1 MSSGFFL
8 HSLQSHLSD
17 ENLLRQVFLFPVNAK
32 IRYQS
37 SSIIRKACFH
47 LINTL
52 IMRPLIRSVF
62 TLFVLSFVIA
72 KSFAGDDSVRP
83 VEPALVQPNRIRE
96 VDSFLSARVSSV
108 SLTNASKVSGNE
120 FSSSSGRICSCQIL
134 NLWSA
139 NYDHRYVALLAEKSN
154 DGSGSAYTV
163 AKNRIQKEKKQL
175 KKLFYDKVKVVA
187 EMQGT
192 GSCKSMFYQL
202 RTSDS
207 HLRLYEILN
216 ADIY

>member
-1 MSSGFFL
+1 MKTCCGRFL
-8 HSLQSHLSD
+8 Y
-17 ENLLRQVFLFPVNAK
+17 FPSTLNPV
-32 IRYQS
+32 
-37 SSIIRKACFH
+37 SIKFNHPRRPFFH

-52 IMRPLIRSVF
+52 TMRPLIRISLALS
-62 TLFVLSFVIA
+62 LFSFVIT
-72 KSFAGDDSVRP
+72 KSFAGDGSVRP
-83 VEPALVQPNRIRE
+83 VLPSLVHPNHIRE
-96 VDSFLSARVSSV
+96 IDSFLSARVSIV
-108 SLTNASKVSGNE
+108 SFVNASNISAKEVG
-120 FSSSSGRICSCQIL
+120 SSSGRICSCQIL
-134 NLWSA
+134 NLSSS

-163 AKNRIQKEKKQL
+163 ARNRIQKEKKQL

-192 GSCKSMFYQL
+192 GSCKLMFYQL

-216 ADIY
+216 ADIH